1 VKGAPPGL
9 VLTRE
14 RQAMLTELEQ
24 LLGQPVHAYVWA
36 FRQIHPG
43 WLLFVS
49 FMTSQ
54 VINELI
60 IYELFEARGRY
71 GIERTLFE
79 IISPLLLW
87 FLLDTAIQLALT
99 LAGRGHRLLVQTLNG
114 ELLVFHRRLFSA
126 RPERLERRIKGSL
139 ALNAQLMGFAIDRLD
154 TDIGRFYVWGR
165 WRDVRVLMRPAR
177 EACDAHH

>member
-1 VKGAPPGL
+1 MSGSPAGL
-9 VLTRE
+9 ALTRE
-14 RQAMLTELEQ
+14 RRAMLTELEQ
-24 LLGQPVHAYVWA
+24 LLGQPVQAYIWA

-43 WLLFVS
+43 WLLFFS

-54 VINELI
+54 VINEII

-87 FLLDTAIQLALT
+87 FLVDTAIQLTLT
-99 LAGRGHRLLVQTLNG
+99 LVGRGHRLLVQTRDG
-114 ELLVFHRRLFSA
+114 ELLVFHRRLLSA

-139 ALNAQLMGFAIDRLD
+139 ALSAQLMGFAIDRLD
-154 TDIGRFYVWGR
+154 TEIGRFYVWGR
-165 WRDVRVLMRPAR
+165 WRDVRVMVPAAR
-177 EACDAHH
+177 EAGDAHH